1 MSHRLLARAPWTVV
15 LVGVVM
21 LNLAGKG
28 KNKPQPTDSGSSGF
42 GGGFVEIDMSE
53 EEEELDAQA
62 YDELTRTTADCGDL
76 LKLEPS
82 ALMGQLTESQIRCL
96 DDALKV
102 AERQTVKDKINRVL
116 LKDAWAKGDEHRW
129 EAIAMRHVT
138 EINRSDPDMCYKL
151 ASYLVYRGPE
161 RMDEAMKWADTAL
174 ENRSLWEGDEYV
186 KRVYTLYKY
195 KTMAAE
201 KKWTYLEQEY
211 SQHPSEELG
220 LEAQEARNNT
230 KTAAREWLDYAR
242 ESGRDETLPKQFCV
256 SAAGTT
262 DFCEQ

>member
-1 MSHRLLARAPWTVV
+1 MARRLSLFPLLLGVV
-15 LVGVVM
+15 L

-28 KNKPQPTDSGSSGF
+28 KNKPPPQDTGSGGF

-53 EEEELDAQA
+53 EEEELDAAA

-82 ALMGQLTESQIRCL
+82 ALMGQLNESQIRCL

-129 EAIAMRHVT
+129 EAIALRHVT

-174 ENRSLWEGDEYV
+174 ENRSQWEGEEYV

-201 KKWTYLEQEY
+201 KKWQHLEMEY
-211 SQHPSEELG
+211 AAKRSEDLANQA
-220 LEAQEARNNT
+220 LQARNDT

-242 ESGRDETLPKQFCV
+242 ESGRDDTLPKQFCV
-256 SAAGTT
+256 ASAGTAE
-262 DFCEQ
+262 FCRP

>member
-1 MSHRLLARAPWTVV
+1 MARRLSLFP
-15 LVGVVM
+15 LLLGVVF

-28 KNKPQPTDSGSSGF
+28 KNKPPPEESSSAGF

-53 EEEELDAQA
+53 EEEELDAA
-62 YDELTRTTADCGDL
+62 SYDELTRTTAECGDL

-82 ALMGQLTESQIRCL
+82 ALLGQLTETQIRCL
-96 DDALKV
+96 DDALKT

-174 ENRSLWEGDEYV
+174 ENRSQWEGDEYV
-186 KRVYTLYKY
+186 KRVYTLFKY

-201 KKWTYLEQEY
+201 ILFYFMY
-211 SQHPSEELG
+211 
-220 LEAQEARNNT
+220 
-230 KTAAREWLDYAR
+230 
-242 ESGRDETLPKQFCV
+242 
-256 SAAGTT
+256 
-262 DFCEQ
+262 